1 MRPEKMFLSKTQ
13 DLFQFVF
20 VIINIKITIIILSK
34 MTTDLKYQME
44 DIL

>member
-1 MRPEKMFLSKTQ
+1 MRFEKIFLSKTQ

-20 VIINIKITIIILSK
+20 VIVNSKIANIILSK
-34 MTTDLKYQME
+34 RTTDLKFQME